1 MLYPHALL
9 LPDPLAMK
17 YTLFLLLM
25 FIATAR
31 ADDAVRLNCPT
42 RGALTISF
50 FDYSLTTM
58 KWGDHFQIAAGKERA
73 HTKAGVPFWST
84 TFRNGDSLAFFP
96 DSHQYYLF
104 YAGDEDPEQ
113 CSEVGSF
120 VYPAITPPR
129 YEKGQDDAATQVQAN
144 RRESEVVLQHPFA

>member
-58 KWGDHFQIAAGKERA
+58 KWGDHFQIAAGKEKA

-96 DSHQYYLF
+96 DSNQYYLF

-129 YEKGQDDAATQVQAN
+129 YEKGQDDTATQAQAN
-144 RRESEVVLQHPFA
+144 RESEVVLQHPFA